1 VQSLSEQYVIL
12 QVWQSYLVH
21 ALRYAT
27 ILTLLLFFFP
37 SSRILLPTVFSSLIF
52 EHEDGAKTPD
62 DDNGDKNRP
71 LGDEVTTTTMP
82 ALP

>member
-1 VQSLSEQYVIL
+1 
-12 QVWQSYLVH
+12 
-21 ALRYAT
+21 
-27 ILTLLLFFFP
+27 
-37 SSRILLPTVFSSLIF
+37 LPTVFSSLIF